1 MKKNKFIL
9 TLIMAVM
16 LLMSLF
22 CISVSAAGFE
32 YTESDTRKI
41 IDGIVY
47 DKYGTDE
54 NTYYSVRAL
63 ATSYEKAQ
71 KLEKAEILTEIDG
84 YPVTHI
90 NLNPFY
96 DYSEVPDYPLIEEFT
111 IPDGIIYLGLRGL
124 ENLIEVVIPDSVNQL
139 GYRAFYKLSKIK
151 EISLPEG
158 ITVIPDSTFN
168 QCKNLKKVK
177 FKGVITELGDFSFCY
192 CENLISITLPVTI
205 TEIPKGAF
213 EWCAKLKEV
222 NVEGKITSFGDS
234 AFLGCKKLREIELS
248 NAEHIGCDAFSGCLK
263 LKEIVFSED
272 KTVELGCRAF
282 KKTNIEEIF
291 IPDNV
296 VELNCDCGDFATS
309 YSSRFEDCRL
319 LEKVVYEDREDKRF
333 SVGSREFANCVSLE
347 TVTLPESVGEITIG
361 GSAFIGCKYLES
373 INISEKVT
381 AIVDRAFKNCERLT
395 GVMILPKLTFM
406 GCQAFYN
413 TDIEEVTLPAVVRYM
428 CGCDED
434 EGDTYY
440 FYGNQFQN
448 CDKLKKV
455 TFLDADVEG
464 TYTKKITLPEKMFYF
479 CDNLETV
486 TFPSNADK
494 IVLSNDIFNY
504 CGKLKTVN
512 NTESI
517 RQYGDHAFSG
527 CHYIE
532 KIVFSKKS
540 VTIGKFAFS
549 DCNQLKTVTNTESIT
564 SIGEKAFMFCD
575 SLTSFKFSETGKVK
589 VDARAFYKCPK
600 LAKVTGSES
609 IVSLGDAAFAFCE
622 SLKSFTLGK
631 NLKTTGEK
639 VFYGCK
645 KLNKV
650 TILNT
655 KTAPTFGRK
664 AFYSTADGIKF
675 VVPNSTVSKSL
686 KTNLK
691 NTNTKNAKITVAK

>member
-1 MKKNKFIL
+1 MKKNRFIL
-9 TLIMAVM
+9 AFIAALM
-16 LLMSLF
+16 LMMSLF
-22 CISVSAAGFE
+22 CISASAAGFE

-41 IDGIVY
+41 IEGIVY
-47 DKYGTDE
+47 DKCGTDE

-71 KLEKAEILTEIDG
+71 ELEKAEILTEIDG

-90 NLNPFY
+90 DFARI
-96 DYSEVPDYPLIEEFT
+96 DYPNKNFEYPLIKEF
-111 IPDGIIYLGLRGL
+111 
-124 ENLIEVVIPDSVNQL
+124 VIPDSVTYFSAFGLINLEEIIIPDNVTEL
-139 GYRAFYKLSKIK
+139 GKSAFWNMKKIE
-151 EISLPEG
+151 EITLHEG
-158 ITVIPDSTFN
+158 ITVIPDSAFSG
-168 QCKNLKKVK
+168 CKSLKKVE
-177 FKGVITELGDFSFCY
+177 FKGEITELGEGAFSG
-192 CENLISITLPVTI
+192 CENLVTVTLPKTI
-205 TEIPKGAF
+205 TEIKDHTFSKCG
-213 EWCAKLKEV
+213 KLREV
-222 NVEGKITSFGDS
+222 IHEGKFTYFGDN
-234 AFLGCKKLREIELS
+234 AFYKCKKLRKMDVS
-248 NAEHIGCDAFSGCLK
+248 DAEYIGCDAFSGCFRL
-263 LKEIVFSED
+263 EEVIFSD
-272 KTVELGCRAF
+272 TKDVIIGCQAF
-282 KKTNIEEIF
+282 KETGIEEIY
-291 IPDNV
+291 IPKGVDFYCECSEDYYVSDN
-296 VELNCDCGDFATS
+296 
-309 YSSRFEDCRL
+309 RFEKCRL
-319 LEKVVYEDREDKRF
+319 LEKVVFEDRNDETFFIGHEEFKDCDALE
-333 SVGSREFANCVSLE
+333 SVV
-347 TVTLPESVGEITIG
+347 LPESVGKITIG
-361 GSAFIGCKYLES
+361 ESAFLGCKYLET
-373 INISEKVT
+373 INLSNVGIIS
-381 AIVDRAFKNCERLT
+381 ALAFKNCERLS
-395 GVMILPKLTFM
+395 GVVTLPKLTIM
-406 GCQAFYN
+406 SCQAFFN
-413 TDIEEVTLPAVVRYM
+413 TAIEEVTLPAVVRYM
-428 CGCDED
+428 CGCDD
-434 EGDTYY
+434 DYGPTTG
-440 FYGNQFQN
+440 FPGNQFQN

-464 TYTKKITLPEKMFYF
+464 TYTKKITIPTEMFYF

-486 TFPSNADK
+486 TFPSNVDK
-494 IVLSNDIFNY
+494 IVLEDYAFGY
-504 CGKLKTVN
+504 CYNLKTVN

-517 RQYGDHAFSG
+517 RQYGGHAFFE

-532 KIVFSKKS
+532 KIAFSNKS
-540 VTIGKFAFS
+540 VTIGEFAFS
-549 DCNQLKTVTNTESIT
+549 GCRCLKTLKNTESIT

-639 VFYGCK
+639 VFHGCK
-645 KLNKV
+645 KLSKV

>member
-1 MKKNKFIL
+1 
-9 TLIMAVM
+9 M
-16 LLMSLF
+16 LMMSVF
-22 CISVSAAGFE
+22 CISASAAGFE

-47 DKYGTDE
+47 DKCGTEE

-90 NLNPFY
+90 DLHSFY
-96 DYSEVPDYPLIEEFT
+96 SYSEVPDYPLIKEFT
-111 IPDGIIYLGLRGL
+111 IPDGITYLNIQGL
-124 ENLIEVVIPDSVNQL
+124 ENLTEVVIPDSVTQL
-139 GYRAFYKLSKIK
+139 GYEAFYRLSKIK
-151 EISLPEG
+151 EITLPEG
-158 ITVIPDSTFN
+158 ITVIPYSAFS
-168 QCKNLKKVK
+168 QCTNLKKIE
-177 FKGVITELGDFSFCY
+177 FKGEITELSDFSFSDCK
-192 CENLISITLPVTI
+192 NLISITLPAAI
-205 TEIPKGAF
+205 TEIPRGAF
-213 EWCAKLKEV
+213 QGCSKLKEV
-222 NVEGKITSFGDS
+222 IVEGKITSFGDS
-234 AFLGCKKLREIELS
+234 AFLACKKLREVDLT
-248 NAEHIGCDAFSGCLK
+248 NAEHIGCDAFSGCLR
-263 LKEIVFSED
+263 LKEIVFSKD

-291 IPDNV
+291 IPANV
-296 VELNCDCGDFATS
+296 VDLDCDCGDFATS

-319 LEKVVYEDREDKRF
+319 LEKVVYEDRNDKNF
-333 SVGSREFANCVSLE
+333 HVGSKEFANCVSLE
-347 TVTLPESVGEITIG
+347 TVILPESIGEITIG
-361 GSAFIGCKYLES
+361 GSAFINCAYLES
-373 INISEKVT
+373 INISEKV
-381 AIVDRAFKNCERLT
+381 IGIGDRAFKNCERMT
-395 GVMILPKLTFM
+395 GIITLPKLM
-406 GCQAFYN
+406 SLGCQAFYY
-413 TDIEEVTLPAVVRYM
+413 TDIEEVTLPAVVRYY

-434 EGDTYY
+434 DGDTYY
-440 FYGNQFQN
+440 FYGNQFQD

-464 TYTKKITLPEKMFYF
+464 TYTKKITIPTKMFYF
-479 CDNLETV
+479 CNNLETV
-486 TFPSNADK
+486 TFPSNAEK
-494 IVLSNDIFNY
+494 IILENNAFGR
-504 CGKLKTVN
+504 CRKLKTVN
-512 NTESI
+512 NTEGI
-517 RQYGDHAFSG
+517 RKYEDYAFNG
-527 CHYIE
+527 CGIE
-532 KIVFSKKS
+532 KITFSNKS

-622 SLKSFTLGK
+622 SLKSFTIGK

-639 VFYGCK
+639 VFHGCK

>member
-47 DKYGTDE
+47 DKCVTDE

-90 NLNPFY
+90 DFARI
-96 DYSEVPDYPLIEEFT
+96 DYPNKNFEYPLIKEF
-111 IPDGIIYLGLRGL
+111 
-124 ENLIEVVIPDSVNQL
+124 VIPDNVTYFSVFGLINLEEIVIPDNVTEL
-139 GYRAFYKLSKIK
+139 GKSAFWNLKKIE
-151 EISLPEG
+151 EITLHEG
-158 ITVIPDSTFN
+158 ITVIPDSAFSG
-168 QCKNLKKVK
+168 CKSLKKVE
-177 FKGVITELGDFSFCY
+177 FKGEITELGEGAFSG
-192 CENLISITLPVTI
+192 CENLVTVTLPKTI
-205 TEIPKGAF
+205 TEIKDHTFSKCG
-213 EWCAKLKEV
+213 KLREV
-222 NVEGKITSFGDS
+222 IHEGKFTYFGDN
-234 AFLGCKKLREIELS
+234 AFYKCKKLRKMDVS
-248 NAEHIGCDAFSGCLK
+248 DAEYIGCDAFSGCFRL
-263 LKEIVFSED
+263 EEVIFSD
-272 KTVELGCRAF
+272 TKDVIIGCQAF
-282 KKTNIEEIF
+282 KETGIEEIY
-291 IPDNV
+291 IPKGV
-296 VELNCDCGDFATS
+296 DFYCECS
-309 YSSRFEDCRL
+309 EDYYVSDSRFEKCRL
-319 LEKVVYEDREDKRF
+319 LEKVVFEDRDDEKFVIGF
-333 SVGSREFANCVSLE
+333 SEFKDCDALE
-347 TVTLPESVGEITIG
+347 SVVLPESVNKLTIQ
-361 GSAFIGCKYLES
+361 GSAFWGCKYLET
-373 INISEKVT
+373 INLSNVS
-381 AIVDRAFKNCERLT
+381 AIYECAFKNCERLS
-395 GVMILPKLTFM
+395 GAIYLPKLTFM

-434 EGDTYY
+434 YGPTTG
-440 FYGNQFQN
+440 FPGNQFQD

-464 TYTKKITLPEKMFYF
+464 TYTKKITIPTKMFYF
-479 CDNLETV
+479 CNNLETV
-486 TFPSNADK
+486 TFPSNAEK
-494 IVLSNDIFNY
+494 IILENNAFGR
-504 CGKLKTVN
+504 CRKLKTVN
-512 NTESI
+512 NTEGI
-517 RQYGDHAFSG
+517 RKYEDYAFNG
-527 CHYIE
+527 CGIE
-532 KIVFSKKS
+532 KITFSNKS

-589 VDARAFYKCPK
+589 VDARAFYECPK

-622 SLKSFTLGK
+622 SLKSFTFGK

-639 VFYGCK
+639 VFHGCK

>member
-1 MKKNKFIL
+1 MKKNRFTLAFIAAL
-9 TLIMAVM
+9 M
-16 LLMSLF
+16 LMMSLF
-22 CISVSAAGFE
+22 CISASAAGFE

-41 IDGIVY
+41 IEGIVY
-47 DKYGTDE
+47 DKCGTDE

-90 NLNPFY
+90 DFARI
-96 DYSEVPDYPLIEEFT
+96 DYPNKNFEYPLIKEFI
-111 IPDGIIYLGLRGL
+111 IPDNITYLCIFGLVNLEEII
-124 ENLIEVVIPDSVNQL
+124 IPDNVTEL
-139 GYRAFYKLSKIK
+139 GKSAFWNLKKIE
-151 EISLPEG
+151 EITLHEG
-158 ITVIPDSTFN
+158 ITVIPDSAFSG
-168 QCKNLKKVK
+168 CKNLKKVE
-177 FKGVITELGDFSFCY
+177 FQGEITELGRGAFSG
-192 CENLISITLPVTI
+192 CENLVTVTLPKTI
-205 TEIPKGAF
+205 TEIKDHTFSKCG
-213 EWCAKLKEV
+213 KLREV
-222 NVEGKITSFGDS
+222 IHEGKFTYFGDN
-234 AFLGCKKLREIELS
+234 AFYKCKKLRKMDVS
-248 NAEHIGCDAFSGCLK
+248 DAEYIGCDAFSGCFRL
-263 LKEIVFSED
+263 EEVIFSD
-272 KTVELGCRAF
+272 TKDVIIGCQAF
-282 KKTNIEEIF
+282 KETVIEEIY
-291 IPDNV
+291 IPKGVDFYCECSEDYYVSDN
-296 VELNCDCGDFATS
+296 
-309 YSSRFEDCRL
+309 RFEKCRL
-319 LEKVVYEDREDKRF
+319 LEKVVFEDRDDEKFVIGF
-333 SVGSREFANCVSLE
+333 SEFKDCDALE
-347 TVTLPESVGEITIG
+347 SVVLPESVNKLTIQ
-361 GSAFIGCKYLES
+361 GSAFGGCKYLET
-373 INISEKVT
+373 INLSNVS
-381 AIVDRAFKNCERLT
+381 AIYECAFKNCERLS
-395 GVMILPKLTFM
+395 GAIYLPKLEFM
-406 GCQAFYN
+406 GCQAFLA
-413 TDIEEVTLPAVVRYM
+413 TGIEEVTLPAVVRYM

-434 EGDTYY
+434 YGPTTG
-440 FYGNQFQN
+440 FPGNQFQD

-464 TYTKKITLPEKMFYF
+464 TYTKKITIPTKMFYF

-486 TFPSNADK
+486 TFPSNAEK
-494 IVLSNDIFNY
+494 IILENNAFGR
-504 CGKLKTVN
+504 CRKLKTVN
-512 NTESI
+512 NTEGI
-517 RQYGDHAFSG
+517 RKYGDNAFDG
-527 CHYIE
+527 CGIE
-532 KIVFSKKS
+532 KITFSNKS

-575 SLTSFKFSETGKVK
+575 SLASFRFSETGKVK

-622 SLKSFTLGK
+622 SLKSFTFGK

-639 VFYGCK
+639 VFHGCK
-645 KLNKV
+645 KLSKV